1 MPITL
6 DALAIGPTRASA
18 RNGNVW
24 IAAGSDESCYRSTD
38 GGETWS
44 PIDIDAPLYATARD
58 CCYDAGV
65 WLIVGDEGFVSRSID
80 NGISWTA
87 ETSGTSSQLTRVM
100 PAPGGGFIAIG
111 QSGTVITSPGGVTWT
126 ARTHAHGTTSFV
138 AIATDGSTVLIGGG
152 SAKIARSDDG
162 GATWTTVT
170 ISAIG
175 TSTIYNIVHVS
186 GRWIVCSSNRRVS
199 TSTDLSTWSSTQ
211 LPESENSGNGNPYAA
226 TGTDT
231 CWLVGTVG
239 GRIYRST
246 NGTSWT
252 EVYDYEDYIALYYAD
267 ASADTIAVLGA
278 NGHLIQSDDD
288 GLTWAHTTTLSGVI
302 FGIDYGAGGWIAH
315 TSTTLYIALEEAPA
329 ATTASLGWPITVTP
343 APTVTCSLSWPIT
356 VATPAVRALSWPVR
370 IIAASAVG
378 GLDGAGGWP
387 AAPSGRW
394 APVIVLDGNPINP
407 IGPVTV
413 DQADNAAS
421 TAEFA
426 FRPVSPLQ
434 PMSLTGRPVRIAFAE
449 RGPAGEVINAQT
461 MFTGVIDVPSIDI
474 ATGVITC
481 SCTDQLQEVISNTP
495 RDWINANLGGRWR
508 AEVSGEPADNWE
520 YCEAR
525 RASVPASIALDAL
538 QQPRVIPWRGE
549 GLRTYTVRGADHL
562 DGLSVQLPSRADLR
576 TRITC
581 RLQYQYTALRA
592 RAVQAVYVRPLS
604 FFVWK
609 NIDGSIDGRLWLT
622 RSMVMGACESVAGW
636 ALDGEVRIESPR
648 PQIIEATGIN
658 SGVYI
663 IRADVAPEYVL
674 SFRANF
680 RQRWQQTITEDYV
693 ITLVAPALEAQIGQV
708 AEEIGATLR
717 AEFNQ
722 PDWQT
727 DDTVEPVI
735 AAPALGDVIQ
745 PWQPNGAAPSD
756 RDECMRTLLD
766 RAWVRLYDASRSGR
780 VQFSLPLRPDLW
792 LDTWLQIETD
802 PLRAAGKIVALR
814 HVMDADNGSAIT
826 DITVAVGLPGNTDA
840 SQPSWTLPAAPE
852 DDYATPLSAYGFEIG
867 TFVGGEISSPPFD
880 ESNMIGFSTNYAG
893 QLSDIERD
901 ERNWYPHQ
909 FSMRAPALAAEDRD
923 PRVLPAL
930 ATIET
935 DIPTDPLEIL

>member
-1 MPITL
+1 MPITF

-44 PIDIDAPLYATARD
+44 PIDIDAPLYATARAV
-58 CCYDAGV
+58 CYGAGV

-80 NGISWTA
+80 NGITWTD

-100 PAPGGGFIAIG
+100 PAPGGGFVAIG
-111 QSGTVITSPGGVTWT
+111 QSGTVITSPDGVTWT
-126 ARTHAHGTTSFV
+126 ARTHGHGTTGFV

-226 TGTDT
+226 TGTAT
-231 CWLVGTVG
+231 CWIVGTVG

-315 TSTTLYIALEEAPA
+315 TSTTLYTALEEAPA
-329 ATTASLGWPITVTP
+329 ETTVSLGWTITVTP
-343 APTVTCSLSWPIT
+343 APTVKRSLPWPIT
-356 VATPAVRALSWPVR
+356 VATPAVRTLAWPVR

-378 GLDGAGGWP
+378 GLDGAGGWS

-394 APVIVLDGNPINP
+394 TPVVVLDGNSINP
-407 IGPVTV
+407 LSPVTI

-426 FRPVSPLQ
+426 FRPSSPLQ

-461 MFTGVIDVPSIDI
+461 MFTGVVDVPSIDI

-481 SCTDQLQEVISNTP
+481 SCTDQLQEIISNTP
-495 RDWINANLGGRWR
+495 RDWIDANIGGRWR
-508 AEVSGEPADNWE
+508 AEVSGEPADNWD

-525 RASVPASIALDAL
+525 RASVPVSIALDAL
-538 QQPRVIPWRGE
+538 QQARVIPWRGP
-549 GLRTYTVRGADHL
+549 GLRSYTVRQADML
-562 DGLSVQLPSRADLR
+562 EGLSVQLPSRTDLR

-592 RAVQAVYVRPLS
+592 RGAQAVYVQPLS
-604 FFVWK
+604 FFVYQ
-609 NIDGSIDGRLWLT
+609 IFGEIYGRLWLT
-622 RSMVMGACESVAGW
+622 RPLVMNAVADVSGWQLSGSVH
-636 ALDGEVRIESPR
+636 IENPR
-648 PQIIEATGIN
+648 PQTIFA
-658 SGVYI
+658 SGVGAGGYTI
-663 IRADVAPEYVL
+663 TRDVATDYVL

-680 RQRWQQTITEDYV
+680 RQRWQQTVTEDYTV
-693 ITLVAPALEAQIGQV
+693 TLVAPALEAQIGQV
-708 AEEIGATLR
+708 SEEIGATLT
-717 AEFNQ
+717 AEFDQ

-735 AAPALGDVIQ
+735 IAPTVGDVIQ
-745 PWQPNGAAPSD
+745 PWQPGGSAPSD
-756 RDECMRTLLD
+756 RNDCMRTLLD

-802 PLRAAGKIVALR
+802 RLRAAGKTVALR
-814 HVMDADNGSAIT
+814 HVMDPDTGSAVT
-826 DITVAVGLPGNTDA
+826 DITVAVGLPGSTDA
-840 SQPSWTLPAAPE
+840 TLPSWTLPAAPE
-852 DDYATPLSAYGFEIG
+852 DDYTPPIDAYSFEIG
-867 TFVGGEISSPPFD
+867 TYVGGEPLSPPFD
-880 ESNMIGFSTNYAG
+880 EETMIGFCTNDAN
-893 QLSDIERD
+893 QLTDAEKD
-901 ERNWYPHQ
+901 ARNWYPHKL
-909 FSMRAPALAAEDRD
+909 SMRPPALAAEDRD
-923 PRVLPAL
+923 PRILPAQ

-935 DIPTDPLEIL
+935 VIPTDTLEIL